1 MTFDSIKIAAI
12 FIVAIAAI
20 VISAMFQAIVRFI
33 CAPTN
38 IIATAVSLKAM
49 AILWFLVRYLIFACA

>member
-20 VISAMFQAIVRFI
+20 VISAIFQAMVRFI

-38 IIATAVSLKAM
+38 IIATAVILKAR
-49 AILWFLVRYLIFACA
+49 AIL